1 MIKKIILL
9 TILPFFSIGM
19 FADGL
24 DSGDTAWIL
33 TSTALVLLMTLP
45 GLSLFY
51 AGLVRSKN
59 AISVLMQCFAIAC
72 IVSVAW
78 VVYGYSLAFTEGNAF
93 FGGTSAFFLTGIG
106 RDTLAPGTTMPHS
119 LFVIF
124 QMTFAI
130 ITPALVVGAFAERM
144 KFGAMCLFSLLWFTF
159 VYIPACHMIWGGGY
173 LADVKDFAGGLVVH
187 LTCGVGA
194 LVIALVLG
202 PRKGFP
208 STAMPPHNRTMVITG
223 AALLWVGWF
232 GFNAGSSWA
241 ADGLAGMAM
250 LVTHIS
256 AATGALTWMAIEWI
270 KGGKPT
276 LVGIATGMVAGLAT
290 ITPAAGS
297 VGPEGALLIGLMAG
311 SICFYATQAVKGVFG
326 IDDSLDVFP
335 VHGVGGIIG
344 IIMVSFVGVQG
355 GFLGSSA
362 GESWVPMEQFI
373 IQLKGIAVIGLW
385 TAVASWVILKI
396 LGSLMAL
403 RVTEEEEYEGLDVT
417 EHEERSYDLV

>member
-1 MIKKIILL
+1 MIKKILL
-9 TILPFFSIGM
+9 LSIASFSIGIS
-19 FADGL
+19 ADEL
-24 DSGDTAWIL
+24 NSGDTAWIL
-33 TSTALVLLMTLP
+33 TSTALVLFMTLP

-59 AISVLMQCFAIAC
+59 AISILMQCFAIAC

-93 FGGTSAFFLTGIG
+93 IGGTSAFFLSGIG

-144 KFGAMCLFSLLWFTF
+144 KFGAMCLFSLLWFTA

-173 LADVKDFAGGLVVH
+173 LGDVKDFAGGLVVH

-194 LVIALVLG
+194 LVIAIMLG

-208 STAMPPHNRTMVITG
+208 STAMPPHNRTMVVTG
-223 AALLWVGWF
+223 AAMLWVGWF

-256 AATGALTWMAIEWI
+256 AATGALTWMAIEWL

-276 LVGIATGMVAGLAT
+276 IVGIATGMVAGLAT

-344 IIMVSFVGVQG
+344 IIMVSFLGVQG

-362 GESWVPMEQFI
+362 GESWVPMEQFL
-373 IQLKGIAVIGLW
+373 IQMKGIVVIGAW
-385 TAVASWVILKI
+385 TAVASWAILKLI
-396 LGSLMAL
+396 GSFTPL
-403 RVTEEEEYEGLDVT
+403 RVTEEEEYEGLDVV
-417 EHEERSYDLV
+417 EHEERSYDLI